1 MNTSRIRILRP
12 MCALFLTGAALASA
26 PILANAQGDAID
38 AMVRFQQ
45 DRANCVNGATNEDR
59 ATCLREAG
67 AALAQAKRGDL
78 DNGES
83 TAEFRRNMFQRC
95 QPLPDEDRLAC
106 RARMQGMGTT
116 SGSVGGGGILRELV
130 IEEVT
135 LPSDA
140 IIEPDNSR
148 Q

>member
-1 MNTSRIRILRP
+1 
-12 MCALFLTGAALASA
+12 LAS
-26 PILANAQGDAID
+26 AQGDAID
-38 AMVRFQQ
+38 AMARYQQ
-45 DRANCVNGATNEDR
+45 DRADCMNGQTSEDR

-67 AALAQAKRGDL
+67 AALAQGKRSDL
-78 DNGES
+78 DNGE
-83 TAEFRRNMFQRC
+83 TAAELRRNAFQRC

-135 LPSDA
+135 LPNDTN
-140 IIEPDNSR
+140 IGPNTT
-148 Q
+148 QP